1 MNKEMLDS
9 NLCSKLRE
17 VVNKTDIFYK
27 DKIQSQKFD
36 FICAFMDRFDFA
48 VNYLNEHTVKPK
60 TEIELMTYLMQ
71 ASIVRDGIKLCYE
84 LLGLEEEIS
93 NSYFKEHCVRDIEC
107 EPANDDKYFEYFR
120 SLSFAHPLDTTR
132 SIPNR
137 LTQEKQF
144 SPYCLIDLHN
154 LRNDEDVVGVMV
166 YSNMRESFSL
176 TIPFQTLK
184 DYLKFK
190 YSLITNIINKFNK
203 IIIEIET
210 SWKKRKVNRKQ
221 NDIDILKE
229 VVEILEERYLEHYHI
244 DDLIEYL
251 TCELT
256 VSENKKNVEI
266 FRSKIREIV
275 LPICDAL
282 DNYETDVIYDLCNS
296 VLSLRPK
303 AHQMMHYQ
311 LEKIFCY
318 LNDDGYGDI
327 DWGLTQTDAFSKEFA
342 KKWVV
347 IKPYEMSFNEIK
359 LLTSVACYL
368 EYKEQNPEEE

>member
-9 NLCSKLRE
+9 NLCSRLRE

-93 NSYFKEHCVRDIEC
+93 NSYFKEYCVRDIEC

-154 LRNDEDVVGVMV
+154 LRNDEDAVGVMV

-184 DYLKFK
+184 DYLNFK
-190 YSLITNIINKFNK
+190 YSLITNIINKFNE
-203 IIIEIET
+203 IIIEMET

-266 FRSKIREIV
+266 FRSKIRGIV

-282 DNYETDVIYDLCNS
+282 DNYETDVMNDLCNS

-327 DWGLTQTDAFSKEFA
+327 DWGLTQADAFSKEFA

-347 IKPYEMSFNEIK
+347 IKPYEMNFNEIK